1 MSKIELKQLSFAYDN
16 QEVLLF
22 DQANITMDTNWKL
35 GLIGRNGR
43 GKTTLLRLL
52 QKQLDYQGEI
62 LHQVDFV
69 YFPQTVAEEQQL
81 TYYVLQEV
89 TSFEQWELERELTL
103 LNVDPEVLWRPFSSL
118 SGGEKTKV
126 LLGLLFIEEN
136 AFPLIDEP
144 TNHLD
149 LAGRQQ
155 VAEYLKKKKHGFILV
170 SHDRA
175 FVDEVVDHI
184 LAIEKSQLTLYQG
197 NFSIYE
203 EQKKLRD
210 AFELAENEKIKKEVN
225 RLKETARKKAE
236 WSMNRE
242 GDKYGNAKEK
252 GSGHTSS
259 DFNNATEAQPIAEM
273 RISGGA
279 SALNSGGVSRSSTA
293 T

>member
-22 DQANITMDTNWKL
+22 DQASITMDTNWKL

-203 EQKKLRD
+203 EQK
-210 AFELAENEKIKKEVN
+210 N
-225 RLKETARKKAE
+225 
-236 WSMNRE
+236 
-242 GDKYGNAKEK
+242 
-252 GSGHTSS
+252 
-259 DFNNATEAQPIAEM
+259 
-273 RISGGA
+273 
-279 SALNSGGVSRSSTA
+279 
-293 T
+293 

>member
-16 QEVLLF
+16 QEALLF

-43 GKTTLLRLL
+43 GKTT
-52 QKQLDYQGEI
+52 
-62 LHQVDFV
+62 
-69 YFPQTVAEEQQL
+69 
-81 TYYVLQEV
+81 
-89 TSFEQWELERELTL
+89 
-103 LNVDPEVLWRPFSSL
+103 L

-155 VAEYLKKKKHGFILV
+155 VDEYLKKKKHGFILV
-170 SHDRA
+170 NHDRA

-252 GSGHTSS
+252 GSGAIFDT
-259 DFNNATEAQPIAEM
+259 
-273 RISGGA
+273 GA
-279 SALNSGGVSRSSTA
+279 IGPGQRA
-293 T
+293 